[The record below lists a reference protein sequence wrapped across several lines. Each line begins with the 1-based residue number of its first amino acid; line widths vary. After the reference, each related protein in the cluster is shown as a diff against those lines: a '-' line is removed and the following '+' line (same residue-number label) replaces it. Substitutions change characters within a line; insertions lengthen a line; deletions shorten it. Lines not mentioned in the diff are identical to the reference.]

1 MTQISAGPSFSSRTK
16 FSASRLASIAVVG
29 VGWLVAASLFAEEK
43 VDLTKLDQ
51 RISYSLGAD
60 IGGNLKRQGLE
71 LDPASLA
78 KGITDALKGNS
89 ELSEAEIQK
98 VLQDA
103 RPQMM
108 AQVEAHQ
115 RQVAE
120 MNVKA
125 GEMFLEANAK
135 KAGVK
140 TTPSGL
146 QYKVLKEGKGK
157 NPKASDTVM
166 VHYHGTLIDGTV
178 FDSSVDRGEP
188 MEIPVTGVIPGW
200 VEALQ
205 MMKEGDKWQLVIP
218 SKLAYAD
225 RGAGGKIGPNTT
237 LVFEV
242 ELLSIQ

>member
-1 MTQISAGPSFSSRTK
+1 MTQISAGPSFSSSTK
-16 FSASRLASIAVVG
+16 RSGNRLASLAVVG
-29 VGWLVAASLFAEEK
+29 VSWFVAVSLFAEEK
-43 VDLTKLDQ
+43 VDLTKQDQ

-71 LDPASLA
+71 LDAAALA
-78 KGITDALKGNS
+78 KGITDALKGTA
-89 ELSEAEIQK
+89 ELSEAEVQK

-103 RPQMM
+103 RPLMM
-108 AQVEAHQ
+108 AQVEARQ
-115 RQVAE
+115 RQLAE
-120 MNVKA
+120 ANVKA
-125 GEMFLEANAK
+125 GETFLDTNAK

-157 NPKASDTVM
+157 NPKSTDTVM
-166 VHYHGTLIDGTV
+166 VHYHGTLIDGSV

-205 MMKEGDKWQLVIP
+205 MMKEGDKWELVIP
-218 SKLAYAD
+218 PNLAYAD

-242 ELLSIQ
+242 ELLSIK